1 MAGKKKL
8 TSAREV
14 ALQVLMDCR
23 KRGAWSDS
31 ALSSAIRAAELNSR
45 DAGLASRLCYGV
57 QQNQYLLDWYLEQL
71 CSVKLGKL
79 EPAVLASMELGLY
92 QMTSLDRI
100 PVRAA
105 VDQSVELARK
115 WSKNPRSPGLVNAVL
130 RSFDRQRDT
139 LPQPRELW
147 IRYSHPKWLTEL
159 LDREVKSDGTEAL
172 LAANNSQPATVIQT
186 NTLKITADELKDRLE
201 EEGVAV
207 EAHPQLPDCFT
218 VTGTGDLEQLNSFR
232 EGLFQV
238 QDAAA
243 KLAVLAADPKPGMKV
258 LDACAA
264 PGGKSFQTAMA
275 MGDIGSVLSCDLQ
288 EKKLGRI
295 RSGAQR
301 LGIGCI
307 TVKAMDGRVFLPEME
322 QAYHLVIADVPC
334 SGLGIIR
341 KKPDIRYKDPKPL
354 EDLPQ
359 IQRDILENVSQYVM
373 PGGTL
378 LYSTCTVLERENQA
392 VVSAFLERHPEFTL
406 EPFEIP
412 VAGSCD
418 GMITL
423 WPHIHGTDGFFIA
436 KLRRNHDRY

>member
-14 ALQVLMDCR
+14 ALQVLLDCR

-31 ALSSAIRAAELNSR
+31 ALSGAIRSAELNAR

-57 QQNQYLLDWYLEQL
+57 QQNQYLLDYYLEQL
-71 CSVKLGKL
+71 CSVALKKL
-79 EPAVLASMELGLY
+79 EPAVLVAMELGLY

-105 VDQSVELARK
+105 VDQSVELARR

-130 RSFDRQRDT
+130 RAYDRQKDT
-139 LPQPRELW
+139 LKEPQELW
-147 IRYSHPKWLTEL
+147 IKYSHPKWLTDLFAAEL
-159 LDREVKSDGTEAL
+159 KNEGVEAL
-172 LAANNSQPATVIQT
+172 LAANNSQPPTVIQT
-186 NTLKITADELKDRLE
+186 NTLKTTAETLKKRLE
-201 EEGVAV
+201 EEGVAI
-207 EAHPQLPDCFT
+207 ETDPQLPDCFT
-218 VTGTGDLEQLNSFR
+218 ISGTGDLEQLDSFR

-275 MGDIGSVLSCDLQ
+275 MKNEGSILSCDLQ

-295 RSGAQR
+295 ESGAQR

-307 TVKAMDGRVFLPEME
+307 ATRPMDGRVFEPELE
-322 QAYHLVIADVPC
+322 QGFDLVIADVPC

-341 KKPDIRYKDPKPL
+341 KKPDIRYKDPAPL
-354 EDLPQ
+354 ENLPQ
-359 IQRDILENVSQYVM
+359 IQSAILENVSRYVA

-392 VVSAFLERHPEFTL
+392 VVRAFLEEHPEYDL
-406 EPFEIP
+406 EAFHIP
-412 VAGSCD
+412 VAGSCN
-418 GMITL
+418 GMVTL
-423 WPHIHGTDGFFIA
+423 WPHIHATDGFFIA
-436 KLRRNHDRY
+436 KLRRKHD

>member
-1 MAGKKKL
+1 M

-14 ALQVLMDCR
+14 ALQVLLDCR

-31 ALSSAIRAAELNSR
+31 ALSSAIRSAELNAR

-71 CSVKLGKL
+71 CSVALKKL
-79 EPAVLASMELGLY
+79 EPAVLVAMELGLY
-92 QMTSLDRI
+92 QMTCLDRI

-105 VDQSVELARK
+105 VDQSVELAHR

-130 RSFDRQRDT
+130 RAYDRQKET
-139 LPQPRELW
+139 MSQPKELW
-147 IRYSHPKWLTEL
+147 IRHSHPKWLVEL
-159 LDREVKSDGTEAL
+159 FDRELKGEGTEAL
-172 LAANNSQPATVIQT
+172 LEANNSQPATVVQT
-186 NTLKITADELKDRLE
+186 NTLKITAEKLKARLE
-201 EEGVAV
+201 EEGVTV
-207 EAHPQLPDCFT
+207 EAHPQLSDCFT
-218 VTGTGDLEQLNSFR
+218 VTGTGDLEQLASFR

-238 QDAAA
+238 QDGAA

-275 MGDIGSVLSCDLQ
+275 MRNEGSILSCDLQ

-295 RSGAQR
+295 SSGAER
-301 LGIGCI
+301 LGIDCV
-307 TVKAMDGRVFLPEME
+307 TTRPMDGRVFDAELEK
-322 QAYHLVIADVPC
+322 AFDLVIADVPC

-354 EDLPQ
+354 ENLPQ
-359 IQRDILENVSQYVM
+359 IQSEILENVSRYVF
-373 PGGTL
+373 PGGAL

-392 VVSAFLERHPEFTL
+392 VVRAFLSRHPEYQL
-406 EPFEIP
+406 ESFEIP
-412 VAGSCD
+412 IAGSCE
-418 GMITL
+418 GMVTL

-436 KLRRNHDRY
+436 KLRRNHD

>member
-14 ALQVLMDCR
+14 ALQVLLDCR

-31 ALSSAIRAAELNSR
+31 ALSSAIRSAELNAR

-57 QQNQYLLDWYLEQL
+57 QQNQYLLDYYLEQL
-71 CSVKLGKL
+71 CSVALKKL
-79 EPAVLASMELGLY
+79 EPAVLVAMELGLY

-105 VDQSVELARK
+105 VDQSVELARR

-130 RSFDRQRDT
+130 RSFDRQKET
-139 LPQPRELW
+139 LPQPKELW
-147 IRYSHPKWLTEL
+147 IRHSHPKWLVEL
-159 LDREVKSDGTEAL
+159 FDRELKGKGVEAL
-172 LAANNSQPATVIQT
+172 LEANNSQPATVVQT
-186 NTLKITADELKDRLE
+186 NTLKTTAEELKARLE
-201 EEGVAV
+201 GEGVTV
-207 EAHPQLPDCFT
+207 EPHPQLPDCFT
-218 VTGTGDLEQLNSFR
+218 VTGTGDLEQLDIFQK
-232 EGLFQV
+232 GLFQV

-264 PGGKSFQTAMA
+264 PGGKSFQAAIAMKNQ
-275 MGDIGSVLSCDLQ
+275 GSILSCDLQ
-288 EKKLGRI
+288 EKKLSRI
-295 RSGAQR
+295 RSGAER
-301 LGIGCI
+301 LGIDCI
-307 TVKAMDGRVFLPEME
+307 TARPMDGRVFEPEME
-322 QAYHLVIADVPC
+322 KAFDLVIADVPC

-354 EDLPQ
+354 ENLPQ
-359 IQRDILENVSQYVM
+359 IQSEILENVSRYVT

-392 VVSAFLERHPEFTL
+392 VIRAFLKQHSEYRL
-406 EPFEIP
+406 EPFATP
-412 VAGSCD
+412 VVGECD
-418 GMITL
+418 GMVTL

-436 KLRRNHDRY
+436 KLRRNHD